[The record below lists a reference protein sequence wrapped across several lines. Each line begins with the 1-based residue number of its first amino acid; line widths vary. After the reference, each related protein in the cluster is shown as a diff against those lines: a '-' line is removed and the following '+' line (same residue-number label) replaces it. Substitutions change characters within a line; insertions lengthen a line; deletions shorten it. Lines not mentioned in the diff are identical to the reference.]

1 MIPGDANRD
10 AAAKAIANREPLT
23 IDLLYGD
30 YEGGQRVISRFL
42 MRPGRED
49 AWLLSVIHHWNVDRP
64 DPR

>member
-1 MIPGDANRD
+1 L
-10 AAAKAIANREPLT
+10 LT
-23 IDLLYGD
+23 VDLLYGD

-49 AWLLSVIHHWNVDRP
+49 TWLLSVTRHWNVDRP